1 MNAARNAQRYQCRS
15 NRIKQLICTKKAA
28 KSKPD
33 PGYRANDD
41 ADKREKNER
50 PAHRLFFPVHLRNR
64 DSRIHRKRY
73 KNTADYAFHLVFTSF
88 IGNKIPQTLS

>member
-15 NRIKQLICTKKAA
+15 NRIKQRICTKKAA

-41 ADKREKNER
+41 ADKREKNE
-50 PAHRLFFPVHLRNR
+50 
-64 DSRIHRKRY
+64 K
-73 KNTADYAFHLVFTSF
+73 
-88 IGNKIPQTLS
+88 